1 MVNVPLISRSRLLSW
16 FAVGVAMLSAG
27 ALGRPGC
34 AETGL
39 LTIESDQQLA
49 DNTTGVVTAIGNV
62 RLIHPERGVV
72 ATSRQAQY
80 FTNEDRI
87 VLSGDVDVTQ
97 TDGTAIRAERLI
109 YLLDQQRAIAEP
121 ADGAQVMSQ
130 WRLQPSADSK
140 EMRLH
145 EPVS

>member
-16 FAVGVAMLSAG
+16 FAVGVALLSAG

-34 AETGL
+34 AETGM

-121 ADGAQVMSQ
+121 ADGEQVMSQ
-130 WRLQPSADSK
+130 WRLQPSADAK
-140 EMRLH
+140 GDEA
-145 EPVS
+145 P

>member
-16 FAVGVAMLSAG
+16 FAVGVALLSAG

-49 DNTTGVVTAIGNV
+49 DNTTGVVTEIGNV

-72 ATSRQAQY
+72 ATNRQAQY

-130 WRLQPSADSK
+130 WRLQPSSDSK
-140 EMRLH
+140 GVEA
-145 EPVS
+145 P

>member
-1 MVNVPLISRSRLLSW
+1 MLSW
-16 FAVGVAMLSAG
+16 FAVGVALLSAG
-27 ALGRPGC
+27 ALGHPGC

-109 YLLDQQRAIAEP
+109 YLLDQQRAIAES

-130 WRLQPSADSK
+130 WRLQPSADAK
-140 EMRLH
+140 GDEA
-145 EPVS
+145 P

>member
-1 MVNVPLISRSRLLSW
+1 MVSVPLISRSRLLSW

-130 WRLQPSADSK
+130 WRLQPSADPK
-140 EMRLH
+140 GDEA
-145 EPVS
+145 P

>member
-1 MVNVPLISRSRLLSW
+1 MLSW

-27 ALGRPGC
+27 PLVRPGC

-130 WRLQPSADSK
+130 WRLQPSVDSK
-140 EMRLH
+140 GDEA
-145 EPVS
+145 P

>member
-16 FAVGVAMLSAG
+16 FAVGVALLSAG

-34 AETGL
+34 AETGM

-130 WRLQPSADSK
+130 WRLQPSVDSK
-140 EMRLH
+140 GDEA
-145 EPVS
+145 P

>member
-1 MVNVPLISRSRLLSW
+1 MLSW
-16 FAVGVAMLSAG
+16 FAVGVALLSAG
-27 ALGRPGC
+27 ALGRPGW

-130 WRLQPSADSK
+130 WRLPPSADSK
-140 EMRLH
+140 GDEA
-145 EPVS
+145 P

>member
-1 MVNVPLISRSRLLSW
+1 MVSVPLISRSRLLSW
-16 FAVGVAMLSAG
+16 FAVGVALLSAG

-34 AETGL
+34 AETGM

-62 RLIHPERGVV
+62 RLIHPELGVV

-130 WRLQPSADSK
+130 WRLQPSADAK
-140 EMRLH
+140 GDEA
-145 EPVS
+145 P

>member
-1 MVNVPLISRSRLLSW
+1 MVSVPLISRSKLLSW

-130 WRLQPSADSK
+130 WRLQPSADPK
-140 EMRLH
+140 GDEA
-145 EPVS
+145 P

>member
-16 FAVGVAMLSAG
+16 FAVGVALLSAG

-80 FTNEDRI
+80 FTNEERI
-87 VLSGDVDVTQ
+87 VLSLS
-97 TDGTAIRAERLI
+97 LI
-109 YLLDQQRAIAEP
+109 HI
-121 ADGAQVMSQ
+121 
-130 WRLQPSADSK
+130 
-140 EMRLH
+140 
-145 EPVS
+145 

>member
-130 WRLQPSADSK
+130 WRLQPSADPK
-140 EMRLH
+140 GDEA
-145 EPVS
+145 P

>member
-16 FAVGVAMLSAG
+16 FAVGVALLSAG

-121 ADGAQVMSQ
+121 ADGEQVMSQ
-130 WRLQPSADSK
+130 WRLQPSADAK
-140 EMRLH
+140 GDEA
-145 EPVS
+145 P

>member
-16 FAVGVAMLSAG
+16 FAVGVALLSAG
-27 ALGRPGC
+27 ALERPGC

-121 ADGAQVMSQ
+121 ADGAQ
-130 WRLQPSADSK
+130 

-145 EPVS
+145 EPVT

>member
-16 FAVGVAMLSAG
+16 FAVGVALLSAG

-130 WRLQPSADSK
+130 WRLQPSADAK
-140 EMRLH
+140 GDEA
-145 EPVS
+145 P

>member
-16 FAVGVAMLSAG
+16 FAVGVALLSAG
-27 ALGRPGC
+27 ALGHPGC

-140 EMRLH
+140 GDKA
-145 EPVS
+145 P

>member
-1 MVNVPLISRSRLLSW
+1 MIGRSRLLSW
-16 FAVGVAMLSAG
+16 FAVGVALLSAG

-130 WRLQPSADSK
+130 WRLQPSADAK
-140 EMRLH
+140 GDEA
-145 EPVS
+145 P

>member
-16 FAVGVAMLSAG
+16 FAVGVALLSAG

-130 WRLQPSADSK
+130 WRLQPSADPK
-140 EMRLH
+140 GDEA
-145 EPVS
+145 P

>member
-1 MVNVPLISRSRLLSW
+1 MVNVPLISRSRLLKW
-16 FAVGVAMLSAG
+16 FAVGVALLSAG

-97 TDGTAIRAERLI
+97 SDGTAIRAERLI

-130 WRLQPSADSK
+130 WRLRPSADSK
-140 EMRLH
+140 GDEA
-145 EPVS
+145 P

>member
-1 MVNVPLISRSRLLSW
+1 MLSW
-16 FAVGVAMLSAG
+16 FAVGVALLSAG

-130 WRLQPSADSK
+130 WRLQPSADAK
-140 EMRLH
+140 GDEA
-145 EPVS
+145 P

>member
-130 WRLQPSADSK
+130 WRLQPSVDSK
-140 EMRLH
+140 GDEA
-145 EPVS
+145 P

>member
-16 FAVGVAMLSAG
+16 FAVGVALLSAG

-130 WRLQPSADSK
+130 WRLHPSADSK
-140 EMRLH
+140 GDEA
-145 EPVS
+145 P

>member
-16 FAVGVAMLSAG
+16 FAVGVALLSAG
-27 ALGRPGC
+27 ALERPGC

-130 WRLQPSADSK
+130 WRLQPSADAK
-140 EMRLH
+140 GDEA
-145 EPVS
+145 P

>member
-1 MVNVPLISRSRLLSW
+1 MLSW
-16 FAVGVAMLSAG
+16 FAVGVALLSAG

-34 AETGL
+34 AETGM

-130 WRLQPSADSK
+130 WRLQPSADAK
-140 EMRLH
+140 GDEA
-145 EPVS
+145 P